1 MAQAADRGT
10 RVPLSWSEVA
20 GAELAPGRSEAR
32 PGARAEPPVASAPP
46 REFPAGRR
54 PDLDAV
60 PARSPDRD
68 GARDPLSL
76 DDEAL
81 TAAYGELPP
90 ELVLKVP
97 APQPAITRAAPVALA
112 PIGLALSGGGIR
124 SATFCL
130 GVLQSL
136 AKKGRLGAFDYLS
149 TVSGGGYIGS
159 WLSAWIHR
167 SDLQTVQRE
176 LARTTGAGE
185 PAEVTWLRRYSNYLA
200 PRLGLFSLDSLTL
213 AATWL
218 RNCALNLVVI
228 LSFLGALFLLPLL
241 LAGALAQ
248 APVGEPLLGYAAV
261 VAGQLFLA
269 GIGFNLYHQSLDV
282 RQTRNLMTS
291 PQGVYATVMLP
302 GMIAA
307 TLAALWFFPWPKD
320 RADVGEVLWIA
331 TAGALVV
338 LVGWLAVCLLQRA
351 FGSTEDAAAEPSAV
365 FIGRIAR
372 ETGVYVLA
380 GIAAILA
387 GGGTLIALY
396 AGWHKLVAADPAL
409 LQPVLLTL
417 AGPPALLLVFAV
429 ASTVFTGL
437 VGRVYAERSREWWS
451 RMNAGYLFI
460 AGAWLAVAALSFF
473 ALPLLVWAGAQLG
486 AWSAALGGGW
496 LGTLL
501 VSLLGGKPAAT
512 AGKPA
517 RALRMQQLVNVA
529 AGVFVVG
536 LLLVTAAATSWAV
549 QRAAGI
555 DVVEATPAGS
565 ALPLPAGY
573 RIESEAPVAAGSLLL
588 EHARHLDALVTR
600 RPLCQAPGC
609 AQLEAS
615 PAFAGFCLLMALLLV
630 FSWRVDI
637 NKFSLHNMYKNRL
650 VRCYLGAS
658 RRANRNASPFIGLDD
673 KDDLALARLGSTP
686 DLPPQRPFHILNAAR
701 NISQGAELAWQ
712 ERKAASFVFTPA
724 YCGYAFGGVQGES
737 TREARAP
744 DARSD
749 AYRSTATYGVED
761 EHKEGITL
769 GMAMTTS
776 GAAVSPNQ
784 GRATSPALAFVLTV
798 FNARLGRWSPNPA
811 EGGRLPPSPRIG
823 LIALLQEL
831 FGYSNER
838 RRYVYLSDGGHFDNL
853 GLYELVRRRCTLV
866 LAVDA
871 SGDPDRKFDDLAE
884 AVRKCRVDLGTR
896 IEFDDDAPLR
906 AQPPHTLAE
915 AGYLVGRI
923 LYPDQPPGVL
933 IYLKP
938 TLCRDAREPVDVRTY
953 AAVNPRFPHQT
964 TVDQFFDESQFE
976 AYRQLGEHQGDR
988 CLEAEGRRLP
998 VKDPPARPL
1007 AHDQSAGDLKPG
1019 AATRLL
1025 GRLLRWPRAAEGS
1038 ALPSRDGS
1046 LVDYF
1051 AIGLA
1056 ASVLGAV
1063 LFQLADWL
1071 WLAPSGF
1078 CFSAATCV
1086 ATAEP
1091 MYAAARQTLAAE
1103 RLLFWRTLAI
1113 DGLFVLVYC
1122 VTLGQG
1128 YWIAAMQIVRGR
1140 AWGGPAKFALF
1151 AVLMTAVGTM
1161 AVADYAENVR
1171 LLAALATEM
1180 SAQQIAQ
1187 AVAPFTAIKF
1197 RLFAVLSFVLLVLGL
1212 IAIWPAWRARW
1223 AKGTGS

>member
-10 RVPLSWSEVA
+10 RVPLPWSEVA
-20 GAELAPGRSEAR
+20 GAELAPGRSEER
-32 PGARAEPPVASAPP
+32 PGPRAEPPIASAPP
-46 REFPAGRR
+46 REFPAVRQ
-54 PDLDAV
+54 PDVDAV
-60 PARSPDRD
+60 PAPSPDRD
-68 GARDPLSL
+68 EARDVLSL
-76 DDEAL
+76 DEAL

-97 APQPAITRAAPVALA
+97 APHPAVAQAPPVALA

-136 AKKGRLGAFDYLS
+136 AKQGRLGAFDYLS

-176 LARTTGAGE
+176 LACTTGAGE

-218 RNCALNLVVI
+218 RNCTLNLVVI

-241 LAGALAQ
+241 LAGTLAQ

-307 TLAALWFFPWPKD
+307 TLGALWFFPWPKE
-320 RADVGEVLWIA
+320 RADEGEVLRIA

-338 LVGWLAVCLLQRA
+338 LGGWLVICLLQRV
-351 FGSTEDAAAEPSAV
+351 FGSQEDAAAEPRGAFV
-365 FIGRIAR
+365 WRIAR
-372 ETGVYVLA
+372 ETGVFVLA
-380 GIAAILA
+380 GVAALLA

-396 AGWHKLVAADPAL
+396 AGWHRLVAADPAL

-473 ALPLLVWAGAQLG
+473 ALPLLIWVGAQLG

-501 VSLLGGKPAAT
+501 VSLLGGKPAAST
-512 AGKPA
+512 GKPSL
-517 RALRMQQLVNVA
+517 ALRMQQLVNIA
-529 AGVFVVG
+529 AGIFVIG
-536 LLLVTAAATSWAV
+536 LLIVTAAATSWAV

-555 DVVEATPAGS
+555 GVVEATAAGS

-588 EHARHLDALVTR
+588 EHARHVDALVTR

-609 AQLEAS
+609 AGLEAS
-615 PAFAGFCLLMALLLV
+615 PAFAALCLLLALLLV

-686 DLPPQRPFHILNAAR
+686 DLPPQRPFHILNAAL

-737 TREARAP
+737 TRDARAP

-884 AVRKCRVDLGTR
+884 AVRKCRVDLGAR

-906 AQPPHTLAE
+906 AQPPHTLPE

-923 LYPDQPPGVL
+923 VYPDQPPGVL

-988 CLEAEGRRLP
+988 CLVLEARRLP
-998 VKDPPARPL
+998 KTAPPLRPPAIERT
-1007 AHDQSAGDLKPG
+1007 AGDLTPG
-1019 AATRLL
+1019 FATRLL
-1025 GRLLRWPRAAEGS
+1025 GRLIGRRLS
-1038 ALPSRDGS
+1038 DLPPRDGS
-1046 LVDYF
+1046 VVDYF
-1051 AIGLA
+1051 LLGLCMTLIGAL
-1056 ASVLGAV
+1056 
-1063 LFQLADWL
+1063 LFVVADRL
-1071 WLAPSGF
+1071 WLAPAGM
-1078 CFSAATCV
+1078 CFSAAVC
-1086 ATAEP
+1086 AEAAEP
-1091 MYAAARQTLAAE
+1091 MYSAARRTPPAE
-1103 RLLFWRTLAI
+1103 RLLFWRTLAF
-1113 DGLFVLVYC
+1113 DGLFVLLYC
-1122 VTLGQG
+1122 VTFAQG
-1128 YWIAAMQIVRGR
+1128 FWVALTQLLQGR
-1140 AWGGPAKFALF
+1140 AWPRFARIAPY
-1151 AVLMTAVGTM
+1151 AVLMF
-1161 AVADYAENVR
+1161 AVAAMAAIDYAENVR
-1171 LLAALATEM
+1171 LLAVLAADM
-1180 SAQQIAQ
+1180 SAPDMAQ
-1187 AVAPFTAIKF
+1187 ATAPLMAMKFGLFVALLA
-1197 RLFAVLSFVLLVLGL
+1197 LLLVLAWFG
-1212 IAIWPAWRARW
+1212 IVPAVRERW
-1223 AKGTGS
+1223 ARSRGS